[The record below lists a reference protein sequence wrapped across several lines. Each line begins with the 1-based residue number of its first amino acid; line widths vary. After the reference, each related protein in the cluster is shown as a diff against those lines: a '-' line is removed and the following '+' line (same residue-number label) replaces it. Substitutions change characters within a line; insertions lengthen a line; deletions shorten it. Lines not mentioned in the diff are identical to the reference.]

1 MQKVQKKWILVAAVA
16 VVCVALVVL
25 LFIWDSRK
33 KENTEKKTEELP
45 TASGDM
51 KDGELVDYEVNGM
64 LTLGKYLERSV
75 TVTPT
80 DTDVYQSI
88 LLESEDIDKDK
99 IENGDRVLKGD
110 WISLDYEGYIDDQP
124 SDDLNET
131 GAVIRVGDG
140 NLFNAAFERGLMG
153 LKLGETYTIDV
164 SFPESFDDPDV
175 AGQDV
180 TFSVVVNAKFND
192 AYAKVLSKNKYETVK
207 DYFDYAKAKEEEE
220 NLACIGDTVW
230 EKLVKDC
237 EVKSYP
243 EGSREQAYKDQK
255 RSYQVFAK
263 ASGQTYQEFIGALGY
278 GDSDIHSLGDECVR
292 DRMIAKTIAKK
303 AGLEMSD
310 TEYEK
315 YLLAFLEPE
324 EEEDKTLKAMEKRYI
339 EEQSCYPRDDMLI
352 ELVKEYIGEHAK
364 VKKTS

>member
-16 VVCVALVVL
+16 VVCAVLVVL

-33 KENTEKKTEELP
+33 KENTEKKQEEIP

-51 KDGELVDYEVNGM
+51 KDGELIDYEANGM

-88 LLESEDIDKDK
+88 LLEAEDADKDK

-153 LKLGETYTIDV
+153 LKLGETYSINV
-164 SFPESFDDPDV
+164 SFPESFVDPDV

-180 TFSVVVNAKFND
+180 RFSVVVNAKFND
-192 AYAKVLSKNKYETVK
+192 AYAKVMSKNKFDTVK
-207 DYFDYAKAKEEEE
+207 DYFDSAKVKEEEE
-220 NLACIGDTVW
+220 NLACVGDTVW

-237 EVKSYP
+237 EVNSYP
-243 EGSREQAYKDQK
+243 KGSREQAYKDQK
-255 RSYQVFAK
+255 RSFRVFAK
-263 ASGQTYQEFIGALGY
+263 ASGQTYQEFIGGLGY
-278 GDSDIHSLGDECVR
+278 EDSDVRSMGDDCVR

-303 AGLEMSD
+303 EGLEMSD

-324 EEEDKTLKAMEKRYI
+324 EAKDKTLKAMEKRYR

-352 ELVKEYIGEHAK
+352 NLVKEYVGEHAK
-364 VKKTS
+364 VKKAS